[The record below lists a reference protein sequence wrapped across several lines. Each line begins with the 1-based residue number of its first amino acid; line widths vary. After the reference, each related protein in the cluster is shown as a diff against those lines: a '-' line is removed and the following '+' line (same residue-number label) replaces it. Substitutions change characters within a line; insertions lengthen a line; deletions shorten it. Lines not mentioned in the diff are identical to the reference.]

1 MVSKKSAITVIITED
16 SLKVHYFDRT
26 LTMQLELLDDMIGNK
41 SNFFIKLDDIEY
53 WDAPDNTKMISIVE
67 LQKILNAVE
76 IYAEKNGKT
85 IEFE

>member
-1 MVSKKSAITVIITED
+1 M
-16 SLKVHYFDRT
+16 HYFDRT
-26 LTMQLELLDDMIGNK
+26 LTMQLELLDDTIGNN

-67 LQKILNAVE
+67 LQKILDAVE

>member
-1 MVSKKSAITVIITED
+1 MVSKKTAITVIITED

-26 LTMQLELLDDMIGNK
+26 LTMQLELLDDTIVNN
-41 SNFFIKLDDIEY
+41 SNFLIKLDDIEY
-53 WDAPDNTKMISIVE
+53 WDAPDSTKTISIVE
-67 LQKILNAVE
+67 LQKILDAVE

>member
-1 MVSKKSAITVIITED
+1 MVSKKTAITVRITED

-26 LTMQLELLDDMIGNK
+26 LTMQLELLDDTIVNN
-41 SNFFIKLDDIEY
+41 SNFLIKLDDIEY
-53 WDAPDNTKMISIVE
+53 WDAPDNTKTISIVE
-67 LQKILNAVE
+67 LQKILDAVE

>member
-1 MVSKKSAITVIITED
+1 
-16 SLKVHYFDRT
+16 
-26 LTMQLELLDDMIGNK
+26 MQLELLDDTIGNN

-67 LQKILNAVE
+67 LQKILNAAE
-76 IYAEKNGKT
+76 IYAVKNGKT